1 MNITKTKVP
10 ISRPKKST
18 TPPSTASK
26 AAVSAPKSSVYNS
39 LKNGTRQGS
48 IFCRPHVKSPPP
60 ISLLT
65 ARHAYANL
73 ELRKVIIRKN
83 NMDDTSE
90 YLVDEA
96 ILGQFID
103 ELIKRKPL
111 AVSSAEELA
120 EFRTK
125 SMHELDDRILQA
137 VLSSLTEEQGREL
150 DQILDSDT
158 GAPEPYQEFFA
169 KNGIDVE
176 KLSTDVIT
184 QYAQEFLGGQHA

>member
-1 MNITKTKVP
+1 
-10 ISRPKKST
+10 
-18 TPPSTASK
+18 
-26 AAVSAPKSSVYNS
+26 
-39 LKNGTRQGS
+39 
-48 IFCRPHVKSPPP
+48 
-60 ISLLT
+60 
-65 ARHAYANL
+65 
-73 ELRKVIIRKN
+73 
-83 NMDDTSE
+83 MDDTSE
-90 YLVDEA
+90 CLVDEA